1 MTVVAVVVCAT
12 AGVACAGSSGTG
24 SGHTGTSDAARN
36 VTAADTPGPA
46 GATTGTTTSAA
57 TTSPATTGAA
67 TTGTTGGADTGQPAT
82 PARCATP
89 GLTLSTVAPAGGS
102 AMGHHGL
109 VLVFRNTTKSP
120 CALTGYPGVAASGT
134 NGQHAADATRSSVG
148 SIFPQTPRSQVVL
161 APDGTASAGL
171 EWTVVPMG
179 TQGSCPDY
187 IGLTVTPPGET
198 RSLQLARAL
207 SFCGEFQIHPLVAG
221 ADAGGIAQ

>member
-46 GATTGTTTSAA
+46 GATTGTTTSPA
-57 TTSPATTGAA
+57 TTSPA
-67 TTGTTGGADTGQPAT
+67 TTGTTGGADTGQPVT

-134 NGQHAADATRSSVG
+134 NGQHAADATRSGVG

-187 IGLTVTPPGET
+187 LGLTVTPPGET

-221 ADAGGIAQ
+221 ADADGIAQ